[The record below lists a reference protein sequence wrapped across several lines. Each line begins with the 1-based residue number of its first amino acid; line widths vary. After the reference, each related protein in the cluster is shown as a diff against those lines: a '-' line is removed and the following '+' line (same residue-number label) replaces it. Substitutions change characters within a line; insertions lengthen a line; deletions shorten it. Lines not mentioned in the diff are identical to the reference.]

1 MVGMLTLAPC
11 DGGETL
17 VSGAPCMGLFYIL
30 PEDSL
35 RQEKLYAQ
43 ADVRFCAG
51 RAPVSYTHL
60 TLPTKA

>member
-51 RAPVSYTHL
+51 RAL
-60 TLPTKA
+60 L